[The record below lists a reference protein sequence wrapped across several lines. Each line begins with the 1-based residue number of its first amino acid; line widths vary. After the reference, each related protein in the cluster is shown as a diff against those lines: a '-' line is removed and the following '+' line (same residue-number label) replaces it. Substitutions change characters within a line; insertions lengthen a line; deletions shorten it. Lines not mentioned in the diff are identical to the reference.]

1 MKMPCIM
8 LTAREVIIVD
18 PEILGG
24 KPVFKGTRVAI
35 QTLFDHLEESS
46 LDDFL
51 QGYPSVDRQ
60 QAQVVIELASKML
73 NSFSSQYEGIA

>member
-1 MKMPCIM
+1 M
-8 LTAREVIIVD
+8 LTARQVIIVD
-18 PEILGG
+18 PEMLGG

-51 QGYPSVDRQ
+51 LGYPSVERQ
-60 QAQVVIELASKML
+60 QAQVIIEL
-73 NSFSSQYEGIA
+73 

>member
-1 MKMPCIM
+1 MRSCM
-8 LTAREVIIVD
+8 LTAKDVIVVD

-51 QGYPSVDRQ
+51 LGYPSVGRE
-60 QAQVVIELASKML
+60 QAHVIIELASKML
-73 NSFSSQYEGIA
+73 NSFSTQYEGTA

>member
-1 MKMPCIM
+1 
-8 LTAREVIIVD
+8 
-18 PEILGG
+18 
-24 KPVFKGTRVAI
+24 VAI

-73 NSFSSQYEGIA
+73 NSFSSPYEGIA